1 MGKSQTDKRT
11 LEDVILISRIREL
24 RIAAG
29 LTLEEFARQIG
40 IAQPNLSRYES
51 GRRTP
56 TWSIACRMADALGVS
71 IADFRK
77 QAETPK
83 KKEKKK

>member
-29 LTLEEFARQIG
+29 LTLEEFARQIR
-40 IAQPNLSRYES
+40 IASRTLPTES